1 MSISRRRFIS
11 MLAGTGAVA
20 ATTTLTGCRPVSD
33 PSGQGWL
40 PNQYRDQSTFKP
52 PVRGR
57 VAFSPDDP
65 ALVRD
70 DEKCILCGQCIEI
83 GETDIGV
90 VSRMARID
98 QKIHGESTGN
108 FCHFAANATEP
119 DDAKRFSGQF
129 GHREHKRGKGGAFF
143 PTTVV
148 HEFAVLCDVVC
159 RVED

>member
-1 MSISRRRFIS
+1 MSVSRRKFIS

-20 ATTTLTGCRPVSD
+20 AATTLTGCRPVSD

-70 DEKCILCGQCIEI
+70 DEKCILCGQCIEACEKVQSVF
-83 GETDIGV
+83 GNTMYCRTTD
-90 VSRMARID
+90 RCL
-98 QKIHGESTGN
+98 
-108 FCHFAANATEP
+108 FWP
-119 DDAKRFSGQF
+119 AKS
-129 GHREHKRGKGGAFF
+129 
-143 PTTVV
+143 VY
-148 HEFAVLCDVVC
+148 
-159 RVED
+159 

>member
-1 MSISRRRFIS
+1 MSVSRRKFIS

-20 ATTTLTGCRPVSD
+20 AATTLTGCRPVSD

-70 DEKCILCGQCIEI
+70 DEKCILCGQCIEACEKVQSVFGYYELPVYDDFI
-83 GETDIGV
+83 CVHCGSVPCGV
-90 VSRMARID
+90 RQVPSMNAARLT
-98 QKIHGESTGN
+98 KCSLPSTTRN
-108 FCHFAANATEP
+108 ILLLHSHLLP
-119 DDAKRFSGQF
+119 
-129 GHREHKRGKGGAFF
+129 H
-143 PTTVV
+143 V
-148 HEFAVLCDVVC
+148 
-159 RVED
+159 